1 MGKQGFPRS
10 PRPEHTNFNLPFRLK
25 DMQKGGDPS
34 TGKRVTGGDCQWNK
48 VVLFHGLK
56 NDSAKFGAYKG
67 GYPGKRHVWFRR
79 HVRSIIFTIALMG
92 FLFLLDSLLIS
103 VFDPASLKSSSTPR
117 KSTGKQ
123 GSTDA
128 YSNNEKAAVQ
138 MYDRLLNSASSALA
152 EIIKFHMLMLQ
163 REFKKDTSKL
173 WEEPYPR
180 ASLWRPCADRE
191 APKSAGILRFYVILL
206 SITFVGAGKLKN
218 STAFILISA
227 NGGLNQQRVAAS
239 NLLCLQVCNAVA
251 VASLLNATLVI
262 PKFLYSNV
270 WKDPSQFGDIYQE
283 EYFTNTLKNDVD
295 IVKELPPHLRSLDL
309 VAIGSQI
316 TDAEIPKEAS
326 PHEYVEIILPL
337 LLQNEIVHFLGF
349 GNRLGFDPVPSEL
362 QRLRCKCN
370 FHALKFVPK
379 IQEVGSLLIR
389 RIRKHDATRSM
400 LDKQLLGNFISN
412 VPLKGHDT
420 VRSHSKYLAVHL
432 RFEVDMVA
440 YSLCEFGGGEAE
452 NNLQAYREIHF
463 PLLIERLKKLKPV
476 IPAELRKLGKCPLTP
491 EEAALVLAGLGYK
504 RGTYIYL
511 AGSHIYGG
519 QSRMHPLTS
528 LYPNLVTK
536 EDLLTPS
543 KLVPFRNFSSQMAA
557 LDYIAYATADVFAIT
572 DSGSQ
577 LSSLVSGFRTY
588 YGGGRAP
595 TLKPRRDMYKNHL
608 QELAQ
613 RSCFNLLSF
622 ACIGER
628 PDHAPRFKAS
638 VNFNGEIFDISSYYT
653 TLRQDE
659 HAAAEV
665 AFNVLST
672 RVPSR
677 NTATIK
683 ATVGEDKNMDLYLAI
698 CLYLASN
705 CLFLRGRH
713 TVWDHMLTHA
723 SGVGMRRTMQS
734 RVFPEILGNDN
745 PTEAG
750 NKPHYKLHRMEE

>member
-1 MGKQGFPRS
+1 
-10 PRPEHTNFNLPFRLK
+10 
-25 DMQKGGDPS
+25 MQKGGDPS
-34 TGKRVTGGDCQWNK
+34 TGKRVAGGDCQWNK

-128 YSNNEKAAVQ
+128 YSNNEKATVQ
-138 MYDRLLNSASSALA
+138 MYDRLLNSASSAFA

-191 APKSAGILRFYVILL
+191 APKSAGILRFYIILL
-206 SITFVGAGKLKN
+206 SITFKVVAAGKPKN
-218 STAFILISA
+218 STDFILISA
-227 NGGLNQQRVAAS
+227 NGGLNKQRVAVC

-337 LLQNEIVHFLGF
+337 LLRNEIVHFLGF

-362 QRLRCKCN
+362 Q
-370 FHALKFVPK
+370 FVPK

-420 VRSHSKYLAVHL
+420 VRGHSKYLAVHL

-452 NNLQAYREIHF
+452 KNNLQAYREIHF

-543 KLVPFRNFSSQMAA
+543 ELVPFRNFSSQMAA
-557 LDYIAYATADVFAIT
+557 LDYIACATADVFAIT

-588 YGGGRAP
+588 YGSGSAP
-595 TLKPRRDMYKNHL
+595 TLRPSKKR
-608 QELAQ
+608 LAAIL
-613 RSCFNLLSF
+613 SESSTIGWNSF
-622 ACIGER
+622 AHRVKKMIEEGQR
-628 PDHAPRFKAS
+628 VRVRGFGRSIYRQPR
-638 VNFNGEIFDISSYYT
+638 
-653 TLRQDE
+653 
-659 HAAAEV
+659 
-665 AFNVLST
+665 
-672 RVPSR
+672 
-677 NTATIK
+677 
-683 ATVGEDKNMDLYLAI
+683 
-698 CLYLASN
+698 C
-705 CLFLRGRH
+705 
-713 TVWDHMLTHA
+713 
-723 SGVGMRRTMQS
+723 
-734 RVFPEILGNDN
+734 PECMC
-745 PTEAG
+745 
-750 NKPHYKLHRMEE
+750 RS